1 MRMVKP
7 DATQRI
13 ARSHRVRL
21 GIAALAASVVLV
33 APMVASGASSPTIKT
48 ANVPSFSGAL
58 VNHSSRTLY
67 VLSVEKGGKLK
78 CRASCIPPWL
88 PVLVKSSATVKSVSL
103 GTGVKGTIGFVTRS
117 KTTKQVT
124 FNSYPIY
131 TYQGDSGALQSSG
144 SEIHADGGTWT
155 LIKASATTPS
165 ATPYA
170 SAGGGGGY

>member
-1 MRMVKP
+1 MRMDNP
-7 DATQRI
+7 DATLRI
-13 ARSHRVRL
+13 ARSHRARL
-21 GIAALAASVVLV
+21 GVAAFVASMVLM
-33 APMVASGASSPTIKT
+33 APMLASGASSPTIKT

-78 CRASCIPPWL
+78 CKASCTPTWL
-88 PVLVKSSATVKSVSL
+88 PLLVKSSATAKSVSL
-103 GTGVKGTIGFVTRS
+103 GAGVKGKIGFVTRS

-131 TYQGDSGALQSSG
+131 TYLGDSGALQSSG
-144 SEIHADGGTWT
+144 SQIHADGGTWT

-170 SAGGGGGY
+170 SSGGGGGY

>member
-1 MRMVKP
+1 MRTINQE
-7 DATQRI
+7 ATQRI
-13 ARSHRVRL
+13 ARSLRARL
-21 GIAALAASVVLV
+21 GIAVLAASVVFV
-33 APMVASGASSPTIKT
+33 APMVASGASSLTIK
-48 ANVPSFSGAL
+48 AGNVPSFSGAL
-58 VNHSSRTLY
+58 VTHSSRTLY

-88 PVLVKSSATVKSVSL
+88 PLLVKSSATVTSVSL
-103 GTGVKGTIGFVTRS
+103 GAGVKGKIGFVTRS
-117 KTTKQVT
+117 KTEKQVT

-165 ATPYA
+165 ATSYA
-170 SAGGGGGY
+170 AATGGGY